1 MCMSICACVFDKLQS
16 ECENNSM
23 VKNEETISLVKL
35 QEVVM
40 RKEKKEIESSKNVN
54 SGWIKNLNIRSKIC

>member
-40 RKEKKEIESSKNVN
+40 RKEKKEIESLSPVKM
-54 SGWIKNLNIRSKIC
+54 SILDGLRT